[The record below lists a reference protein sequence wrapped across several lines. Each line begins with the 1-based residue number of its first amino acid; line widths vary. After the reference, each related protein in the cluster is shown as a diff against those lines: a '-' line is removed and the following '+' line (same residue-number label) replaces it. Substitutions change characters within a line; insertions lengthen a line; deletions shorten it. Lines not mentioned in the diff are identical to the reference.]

1 MYPDCRSRLPFEFPG
16 SSGARPRHSPVHG
29 IFQARILTGVGWHA
43 LLQGI
48 FLTHGSLIWKATL
61 PLFLRT
67 ATFQLN
73 IVDTDKELSSKA
85 YVVLMCTPNKRN
97 LNLNHLIYPFER
109 CSILKTIHLLSINP
123 TEPFISSFLE
133 LFFVCFVFLS
143 VEQLR
148 M

>member
-1 MYPDCRSRLPFEFPG
+1 MCVLVAQFCLTLCDPMDCSPPG
-16 SSGARPRHSPVHG
+16 SSVHR
-29 IFQARILTGVGWHA
+29 IFQARILTGMGWHA

-48 FLTHGSLIWKATL
+48 FLTQGSLIWKATL
-61 PLFLRT
+61 PLYLRT
-67 ATFQLN
+67 AIFQLN
-73 IVDTDKELSSKA
+73 IIDTDKELSSKA
-85 YVVLMCTPNKRN
+85 NVVLMCTPNKRN
-97 LNLNHLIYPFER
+97 LNLNHLIDPFER

-123 TEPFISSFLE
+123 TETFISSFLE